1 MINCVVNHS
10 VFLSKMSKFKLLLHG
25 CVWINEENRVLQGS
39 ILELQ
44 LFSMYINDMYDVGT
58 LMYADDMVLYAYG
71 KDPEQMAAWWDST
84 DPLGKLFRERLFSV
98 THSSD
103 IIMYFKSAVERWT

>member
-1 MINCVVNHS
+1 M
-10 VFLSKMSKFKLLLHG
+10 
-25 CVWINEENRVLQGS
+25 LQGF

-58 LMYADDMVLYAYG
+58 LMYAYG

-84 DPLGKLFRERLFSV
+84 DPFRKLFRERLFSV

-103 IIMYFKSAVERWT
+103 IIMYFKSTVERWTREEIY